1 MRKRPISRRAVLKGS
16 AGAAAALTVFASPVR
31 AQAPAPSPI
40 DDKLIAAA
48 KKEGRVSFY
57 TAMDLDFAQR
67 LGKAFE
73 AKYPGISAKVERSG
87 AERVFQ
93 RIGQEYTAKIHAVD
107 VANTADAAHV
117 IMWKQNGWLA
127 PYLPAE
133 VAQHYDK
140 AYYDADGLSI
150 VTRILLSPI
159 AYNTELVKEEDVP
172 RSFKDLL
179 DPKWVGKLCKGH
191 PAYSGTIMNATYQI
205 ARDLGWDY
213 FEKLARQ
220 KVMQLQS
227 ATDTP
232 KKIQLGE
239 RAVMVD
245 GAGYLV
251 IRYKEE
257 GSPVEIV
264 YPEEGTP
271 LATSPS
277 VLFKNAPNPNAARL
291 FQNWMHSREAQ
302 QYLVDW
308 ARQYSAHAETKEKPS
323 VRALRD
329 IKLMKEDPAAIVKEA
344 DNIKKRYAQIF
355 KV

>member
-1 MRKRPISRRAVLKGS
+1 MKKHPISRRTVLKGS
-16 AGAAAALTVFASPVR
+16 AAAAAATVFASPVR
-31 AQAPAPSPI
+31 AQLPPASPI

-73 AKYPGISAKVERSG
+73 GKYPGISAKVERSG

-93 RIGQEYTAKIHAVD
+93 RIGQEYGAKIHAVD
-107 VANTADAAHV
+107 LANTADAAHV
-117 IMWKQNGWLA
+117 IIWKRNGWLA
-127 PYLPAE
+127 PYLPE
-133 VAQHYDK
+133 DVAKHYDK
-140 AYYDADGLSI
+140 AYYDPDGLAI
-150 VTRILLSPI
+150 VTRILVSPI
-159 AYNTELVKEEDVP
+159 AYNTQLVKKEDAP

-179 DPKWVGKLCKGH
+179 DPKWAGKMVKGH
-191 PAYSGTIMNATYQI
+191 PAYSGTIMNATQQI
-205 ARDLGWDY
+205 ARDIGWDY
-213 FEKLARQ
+213 LEKLAKQ
-220 KVMQLQS
+220 KVMQVQS

-257 GSPVEIV
+257 GSPLEIV

-271 LATSPS
+271 LATGPS
-277 VLFKNAPNPNAARL
+277 VVFKNAPNPNAARL

-308 ARQYSAHAETKEKPS
+308 ARQYSAHGQTTEKPS
-323 VRALRD
+323 VRQLRD
-329 IKLMKEDPAAIVKEA
+329 IKLMKEDPAAVEQEA
-344 DNIKKRYAQIF
+344 ESIKKRYAQIF
-355 KV
+355 RV

>member
-1 MRKRPISRRAVLKGS
+1 MPKFPISRRDVLKGT
-16 AGAAAALTVFASPVR
+16 AAAAATTVFAAPAR
-31 AQAPAPSPI
+31 AQLPPASPI
-40 DDKLIAAA
+40 NDALIAAA

-73 AKYPGISAKVERSG
+73 EKYPGISAKVERSG

-93 RIGQEYTAKIHAVD
+93 RIGQEYGAKIHNVD
-107 VANTADAAHV
+107 LANTADAAHC
-117 IMWKQNGWLA
+117 IIWKSNGWLA
-127 PYLPAE
+127 PYLPE
-133 VAQHYDK
+133 DVAKHYDK
-140 AYYDADGLSI
+140 AYYDPDGTSI
-150 VTRILLSPI
+150 VTRILVSPI
-159 AYNTELVKEEDVP
+159 AYNTKLVKKEEAP
-172 RSFKDLL
+172 KSFKDLL
-179 DPKWVGKLCKGH
+179 DPKWMGKMVKGH
-191 PAYSGTIMNATYQI
+191 PAYSGTIMNATFQI
-205 ARDLGWDY
+205 ARDLGWEY
-213 FEKLARQ
+213 LEKLAKQ

-271 LATSPS
+271 LATGPS
-277 VLFKNAPNPNAARL
+277 VVFKSAPNPNAARL

-308 ARQYSAHAETKEKPS
+308 ARQYSAHGQTTEKPS
-323 VRALRD
+323 VRSLKD

-344 DNIKKRYAQIF
+344 DAIKKRYAQIF